1 MRGPGSFAGSRWMG
15 IGRITALA
23 SVLIVVGSTAYAALS
38 LGGREVRHQP
48 DPNDARVRV
57 TTVGF
62 QTWTSIVPAPDFSEI
77 AFREVQSSSGE
88 WIQDGFYYR
97 RERSGFVVEDGR
109 YENGRRE
116 GRWRFWTNGRPDVE
130 RSGLYENDCR
140 VGPCSFVEGR

>member
-1 MRGPGSFAGSRWMG
+1 
-15 IGRITALA
+15 
-23 SVLIVVGSTAYAALS
+23 
-38 LGGREVRHQP
+38 VRHQP

-62 QTWTSIVPAPDFSEI
+62 QTWTSIVPAPDFSVI
-77 AFREVQSSSGE
+77 AVPVEQSSSGE